1 MNVRLFNVSRVF
13 QIGETPTVVEPGP
26 RVSQVDAPADVGV
39 EIRRPD
45 GTVTWATLTL
55 SFQLPSS
62 SSEGA
67 RYLSVFKNLKPAEVP
82 VGSEI
87 WLSAGRE

>member
-26 RVSQVDAPADVGV
+26 LVSQVDAPADVGV

-45 GTVTWATLTL
+45 GTVTCTRRAKR
-55 SFQLPSS
+55 
-62 SSEGA
+62 A
-67 RYLSVFKNLKPAEVP
+67 RVK
-82 VGSEI
+82 
-87 WLSAGRE
+87 AGVRRHTRRGDRAR

>member
-39 EIRRPD
+39 EIR
-45 GTVTWATLTL
+45 
-55 SFQLPSS
+55 
-62 SSEGA
+62 
-67 RYLSVFKNLKPAEVP
+67 
-82 VGSEI
+82 
-87 WLSAGRE
+87 